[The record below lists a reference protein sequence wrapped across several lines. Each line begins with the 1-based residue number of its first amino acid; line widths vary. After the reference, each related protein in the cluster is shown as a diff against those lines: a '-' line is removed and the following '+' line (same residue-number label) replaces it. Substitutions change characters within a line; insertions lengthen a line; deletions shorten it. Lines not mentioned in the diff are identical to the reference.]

1 MLSASQKHLR
11 KNIDHQVY
19 LCYNAKN
26 RPGGQFSEVSLIMN
40 REEKNQQTRRR
51 IMDSALAEFS
61 KQGYGASSINTICA
75 AQDISKGIVYH
86 YFETKD
92 SLFLACV
99 AECFQ
104 RLTEYIRANMI
115 KQGDMGFCLEE
126 YFAVRTRF
134 FRSYPVYQRIF
145 CEAVISPPAHLRA
158 EIQTCKQ
165 DFDALNI
172 QILEQLLAPLSLRP
186 GVSKS
191 EVIETFR
198 QFQDFINIR
207 YQIADTNG
215 QEFEAREEN
224 CRKALDI
231 LLYGVIERKNTNHV

>member
-1 MLSASQKHLR
+1 MK
-11 KNIDHQVY
+11 
-19 LCYNAKN
+19 
-26 RPGGQFSEVSLIMN
+26 

-61 KQGYGASSINTICA
+61 RQGYGASSINTICA

-92 SLFLACV
+92 ELFLACV

-104 RLTEYIRANMI
+104 RLTEYIRANMAES
-115 KQGDMGFCLEE
+115 GDMAYCLEE
-126 YFAVRTRF
+126 YFGIRTRF

-145 CEAVISPPAHLRA
+145 CEAVMSPPAHLRA
-158 EIQTCKQ
+158 EVQTCRQ
-165 DFDALNI
+165 DFDALNL
-172 QILEQLLAPLSLRP
+172 QILERLLAPLSLRP
-186 GVSKS
+186 GISQG

-207 YQIADTNG
+207 YQIEDANG
-215 QEFEAREEN
+215 REFEAREEN
-224 CRKALDI
+224 CRRVLDI
-231 LLYGVIERKNTNHV
+231 LLYGVIERENNSHV

>member
-1 MLSASQKHLR
+1 MK
-11 KNIDHQVY
+11 
-19 LCYNAKN
+19 
-26 RPGGQFSEVSLIMN
+26 

-61 KQGYGASSINTICA
+61 RQGYGASSINTICA

-92 SLFLACV
+92 ALFLACV

-104 RLTEYIRANMI
+104 SLTQYIRTNLI
-115 KQGDMGFCLEE
+115 KQGDVERCLEA

-134 FRSYPVYQRIF
+134 FRSYPIYQRIF
-145 CEAVISPPAHLRA
+145 CEAVISPPVHLRA
-158 EIQTCKQ
+158 RIQACKQ

-172 QILEQLLAPLSLRP
+172 QILEQLLAPLALRP
-186 GVSKS
+186 GISRE

-198 QFQDFINIR
+198 QFQDFINVR
-207 YQIADTNG
+207 DQISDADE
-215 QEFEAREEN
+215 QEFEAHEES

-231 LLYGVIERKNTNHV
+231 LLYGVIERERSRHDE

>member
-1 MLSASQKHLR
+1 MK
-11 KNIDHQVY
+11 
-19 LCYNAKN
+19 
-26 RPGGQFSEVSLIMN
+26 
-40 REEKNQQTRRR
+40 REEKNQQTKRR

-61 KQGYGASSINTICA
+61 RQGYGASSINTICA

-92 SLFLACV
+92 ALFLACV

-104 RLTEYIRANMI
+104 RLTEYIRTNLTEQAEP
-115 KQGDMGFCLEE
+115 CLEE

-134 FRSYPVYQRIF
+134 FHSCPVYQRIF

-158 EIQTCKQ
+158 EIQARRRE
-165 DFDALNI
+165 FDELNLR
-172 QILEQLLAPLSLRP
+172 ILERLLAPLSLRP
-186 GVSKS
+186 GISRE
-191 EVIETFR
+191 EVMETFR
-198 QFQDFINIR
+198 QFQDFINVR
-207 YQIADTNG
+207 YQTADGNG
-215 QEFEAREEN
+215 PEFEAREEH